1 MKHINDSTT
10 RAFETSTRP
19 FLSTGQSNLQGD
31 ADSQVNLGNM
41 YYKGQ
46 GVEQDCKQAKYHY
59 ELAAEQGLADAQYK
73 LGYLYY
79 SGHGVAGPARTT
91 QRQNTITN

>member
-1 MKHINDSTT
+1 MYGKGNVIDQDYCTT
-10 RAFETSTRP
+10 SRDTI
-19 FLSTGQSNLQGD
+19 SNKPQPQQGD

-59 ELAAEQGLADAQYK
+59 ELAAEQGLDDAQYK

-79 SGHGVAGPARTT
+79 TVDMVWTRTT
-91 QRQNTITN
+91 QRQSTITN